1 VKPLTRRSFIKWVIT
16 SGAAMACP
24 IPISAFGADTKAA
37 AKPGKPLLE
46 SESNAVCH
54 QVRDGMALPAPAPS
68 RTVDIVVVGAG
79 PGGVGA
85 ADALAGSDFLVLE
98 KEPRVGGNAWAEQ
111 WNGLGY
117 CTGSAWMS
125 FFDQRITDFFKKW
138 NLKPLPIDNFDSANF
153 EGKWI
158 KGFWDSRA
166 DSGKIE
172 ELPYGDAVKKGFRD
186 FLREI
191 NGLDINKHKAKL
203 DAMSFGDYLKGKP
216 EPLFGY
222 WDQFGLS
229 NWGAPTQHSSAF
241 LGIQAA
247 RDWVRDPRFTFEGGL
262 GVVPQRVYDQFPE
275 EMRNRFLLEAA
286 VYRVKRSGK
295 RALVYFFKDGKPF
308 CIEAKSVIFCA
319 PKLIASRVI
328 EGIPDAQR
336 KAMQQLRYAPYP
348 VYNLCF
354 TKRVS
359 AIGYDSYLVGAKNVA
374 DFIQADW
381 VTKRDK
387 AGPDEPQVLT
397 AYAPMRESERADLLD
412 DEETLARAERAV
424 KEVLAALPGAEPHL
438 AEVRVFRRGHPMPI
452 SAPGIYTKV
461 QPLTRKDMAPIYFAH
476 SDQAG
481 EVSDL
486 AFAVLAGQD
495 AAKKALKHV

>member
-1 VKPLTRRSFIKWVIT
+1 LTRRSFIKWIIT

-24 IPISAFGADTKAA
+24 IPMPAFGADADA
-37 AKPGKPLLE
+37 VPMKPGRSL
-46 SESNAVCH
+46 SGESNEVCH
-54 QVRDGMALPAPAPS
+54 KVRDGITLPAPPPS

-98 KEPRVGGNAWAEQ
+98 KEPRIGGNAYAET
-111 WNGLGY
+111 WNGLSY
-117 CTGSAWMS
+117 CTGSAWMT
-125 FFDQRITDFFKKW
+125 FFDSRITELFKKW
-138 NLKPLPIDNFDSANF
+138 KLKALPIDSFDSANF

-166 DSGKIE
+166 DSARLE
-172 ELPYGDAVKKGFRD
+172 ELPYPDAVKKGFRD

-191 NGLDINKHKAKL
+191 DKIDINKNKAKL
-203 DAMSFGDYLKGKP
+203 DALSFGDYLKGKP
-216 EPLFGY
+216 EPLSAFL
-222 WDQFGLS
+222 DQFGLS

-247 RDWVRDPRFTFEGGL
+247 RDWPRDPRFTFEGGL
-262 GVVPQRVYDQFPE
+262 GVVPQKVYDQFPE
-275 EMRNRFLLEAA
+275 EMQRRFILEAP

-295 RALVYFFKDGKPF
+295 RALVYFFKDGKPA
-308 CIEAKSVIFCA
+308 CVEAKAVIFCA
-319 PKLIASRVI
+319 PKLIAARVV
-328 EGIPDAQR
+328 EGLPESQ
-336 KAMQQLRYAPYP
+336 KNAMQQIRYAPYP

-354 TKRVS
+354 TKRVCDL
-359 AIGYDSYLVGAKNVA
+359 GYDSYLVGAKNVS
-374 DFIQADW
+374 DLIQADW
-381 VTKRDK
+381 VTRRDQAK
-387 AGPDEPQVLT
+387 PGEPQVLT
-397 AYAPMRESERADLLD
+397 AYAPMRENERADLLD

-424 KEVLAALPGAEPHL
+424 KEVLATLPGAEAHL
-438 AEVRVFRRGHPMPI
+438 AEVRVFRRGHPMPM
-452 SAPGIYTKV
+452 ALPGVYTKL
-461 QPLTRKDMAPIYFAH
+461 QPLVRKDFAPVYFAH

-486 AFAVLAGQD
+486 AFAVLAGLE